1 MEKIEFEGLTEAYK
15 DYAERIKSAT
25 ERITALERKLNIRR
39 INVNF
44 NEQTKKYYD
53 EQKELGIDVPESLYN
68 DLQSEQEKWKEEIE
82 KISSELRK
90 EQLMLEP
97 IKQGLDKY
105 IEQVTSD
112 PEVLDSE
119 LEKGYKKSKEGAEE
133 KKSKAEKKKEILDQ
147 IKNSPNA
154 QKEIGNLIEIAQEVS
169 NIRNEMAGK
178 DENSGEYKGLQEK
191 LTNKEKEVQDKKET
205 ITTAI
210 CGFEED
216 NKDIVKEMLDNLVM
230 NNKKD
235 KDGKL
240 NIEET
245 LNANIA
251 LENGNIES
259 ANKDIKFNE
268 LAIQEITGRTPQQVG
283 TSNPEKE
290 GPEQTGAPK
299 KQNLFRRIG
308 NKIKMLFSKEN
319 PEALPEGEP
328 QQQGQQPAQQ
338 TAQQPEQQQ
347 EESEF
352 IKGLKENPMVNEIIA
367 NRRAE
372 IDKKVKESQ
381 QPAQQ
386 QENDELGR

>member
-112 PEVLDSE
+112 PEVLEYINSE

-338 TAQQPEQQQ
+338 
-347 EESEF
+347 
-352 IKGLKENPMVNEIIA
+352 
-367 NRRAE
+367 
-372 IDKKVKESQ
+372 
-381 QPAQQ
+381 

>member
-39 INVNF
+39 INLNF
-44 NEQTKKYYD
+44 SVQRKKYYD
-53 EQKELGIDVPESLYN
+53 EQKKLGIDVAEILYN
-68 DLQSEQEKWKEEIE
+68 DLQDEQKKYKEEIE

-112 PEVLDSE
+112 PEVLEYINSE

-133 KKSKAEKKKEILDQ
+133 KKSKAEKKNQ

-178 DENSGEYKGLQEK
+178 DENSDEYKGLQEK

>member
-1 MEKIEFEGLTEAYK
+1 M
-15 DYAERIKSAT
+15 
-25 ERITALERKLNIRR
+25 
-39 INVNF
+39 
-44 NEQTKKYYD
+44 
-53 EQKELGIDVPESLYN
+53 
-68 DLQSEQEKWKEEIE
+68 
-82 KISSELRK
+82 
-90 EQLMLEP
+90 
-97 IKQGLDKY
+97 
-105 IEQVTSD
+105 
-112 PEVLDSE
+112 
-119 LEKGYKKSKEGAEE
+119 
-133 KKSKAEKKKEILDQ
+133 
-147 IKNSPNA
+147 
-154 QKEIGNLIEIAQEVS
+154 S

-178 DENSGEYKGLQEK
+178 DENSDEYKGLQEK

-259 ANKDIKFNE
+259 ANKDIKSNE

-283 TSNPEKE
+283 NSNPEKE
-290 GPEQTGAPK
+290 EPEQTGAPK
-299 KQNLFRRIG
+299 KQNLFRRIA
-308 NKIKMLFSKEN
+308 NNIKMLFSKEN
-319 PEALPEGEP
+319 PEALPEGKP

-386 QENDELGR
+386 QENNELGR